1 MKLDRDSSKRDLPA
15 TPRAYSRRRTLG
27 RASVLV
33 LGGLGGAGLVAFAA
47 GTVPSP
53 QVAAVTEQLRADD
66 ERIGPDPTAP
76 VPAVRD
82 GYAVVSAPGASMGGQ
97 EGGSACVMQAPLT
110 EVQLAEVLQ
119 AGYEAFYGRP
129 ASANRLACAW
139 AHCAFEH
146 GRGTKLFGNN
156 LGHITTTGAWRGPTC
171 VKSFTHK
178 VSANPNRWASS
189 SQTFRVH
196 PTLEAGA
203 LDYWKLM
210 DAQYPHVMIACDR
223 GDSLAAARELR
234 RRNYFTGPED
244 RYVQSLVQLYM
255 EGLGRVLT
263 KMAAPPWPIGP
274 KPVR

>member
-1 MKLDRDSSKRDLPA
+1 MV
-15 TPRAYSRRRTLG
+15 
-27 RASVLV
+27 VLA
-33 LGGLGGAGLVAFAA
+33 GLGAAGLVALAA
-47 GTVPSP
+47 GSTPLPEVATITDDLRTEHERISPDDPAPIPTVRGE
-53 QVAAVTEQLRADD
+53 AAVH
-66 ERIGPDPTAP
+66 
-76 VPAVRD
+76 
-82 GYAVVSAPGASMGGQ
+82 APGASSGA
-97 EGGSACVMQAPLT
+97 EVDGSACVMQAPLT

-156 LGHITTTGAWRGPTC
+156 LGHITTTGVWRGRTC

-178 VSANPNRWASS
+178 VSANPNRWTSS

-255 EGLGRVLT
+255 EGLGSVLT

>member
-1 MKLDRDSSKRDLPA
+1 MKLDRESSKRDQPA
-15 TPRAYSRRRTLG
+15 TPKAYSRAHTLG
-27 RASVLV
+27 RASVVV
-33 LGGLGGAGLVAFAA
+33 LAGLGSAGLVALAA
-47 GTVPSP
+47 GSTPLP
-53 QVAAVTEQLRADD
+53 AGVTTITEDLRTDQ
-66 ERIGPDPTAP
+66 ERIGPDDAAPIPTVRDEAT
-76 VPAVRD
+76 VPAPEASR
-82 GYAVVSAPGASMGGQ
+82 GA
-97 EGGSACVMQAPLT
+97 EVDGSACVMQAPLS

-129 ASANRLACAW
+129 ATANRLACAW

-255 EGLGRVLT
+255 EGLGSVLT

>member
-1 MKLDRDSSKRDLPA
+1 MV
-15 TPRAYSRRRTLG
+15 
-27 RASVLV
+27 VLA
-33 LGGLGGAGLVAFAA
+33 GLGVAGLVALAA
-47 GTVPSP
+47 GSTPLP
-53 QVAAVTEQLRADD
+53 GVAAITEDLR
-66 ERIGPDPTAP
+66 TAP
-76 VPAVRD
+76 EPIGRDDAAPIPAVRD
-82 GYAVVSAPGASMGGQ
+82 VTAMVHAPGAATSSGA
-97 EGGSACVMQAPLT
+97 EADGSACVMQAPLT

-255 EGLGRVLT
+255 EGLGSVLT

>member
-1 MKLDRDSSKRDLPA
+1 MV
-15 TPRAYSRRRTLG
+15 
-27 RASVLV
+27 VLA
-33 LGGLGGAGLVAFAA
+33 GLGVAGLVAVATGSF
-47 GTVPSP
+47 PSP
-53 QVAAVTEQLRADD
+53 PIATLAQDMGVDHEP
-66 ERIGPDPTAP
+66 IGPDDPAP
-76 VPAVRD
+76 LPAVRD
-82 GYAVVSAPGASMGGQ
+82 GEAMVHAPGASSDVP
-97 EGGSACVMQAPLT
+97 EDGSACVMQTPLT

-178 VSANPNRWASS
+178 VSANPNRWTSS

-203 LDYWKLM
+203 VDYWKLM

-255 EGLGRVLT
+255 EGMGSVLT

>member
-1 MKLDRDSSKRDLPA
+1 MKLERDSSERDQP
-15 TPRAYSRRRTLG
+15 PRAFSRAHTLG
-27 RASVLV
+27 RASVVV
-33 LGGLGGAGLVAFAA
+33 LGGLGLAGIVALAA
-47 GTVPSP
+47 GSTPSP
-53 QVAAVTEQLRADD
+53 RVATVQEDLRAD
-66 ERIGPDPTAP
+66 EEQIGPEQPAP
-76 VPAVRD
+76 V
-82 GYAVVSAPGASMGGQ
+82 AVVHDAQKVEPTPEAPAADLAKAD
-97 EGGSACVMQAPLT
+97 ACVMQAPLS

-178 VSANPNRWASS
+178 VSANPDRWTSS

-203 LDYWKLM
+203 FDYWRLM
-210 DAQYPHVMIACDR
+210 DGQYPHVMIACDR

-255 EGLGRVLT
+255 EGLGSVLT
-263 KMAAPPWPIGP
+263 KMSAPPWPIGP
-274 KPVR
+274 KPAR